1 MLCPKCRK
9 KISKN
14 VSFCP
19 HCHYQVREDTE
30 LLKKADLKGDKSKEV
45 KIKPSTDKT
54 HTVAIKKGPS
64 AGTEFLVEKEE
75 ITIGRDPASDVFLND
90 ITVSRRHARIFFEKN
105 EAFIEDLGSLNGI
118 FVNEK
123 RVEKARLEP
132 GAEIQIGKFKLV
144 FFKKR

>member
-1 MLCPKCRK
+1 MFCPNCK
-9 KISKN
+9 KIVSED

-19 HCHYQVREDTE
+19 HCNHQIQEDTA
-30 LLKKADLKGDKSKEV
+30 LLKTSALAGNEV
-45 KIKPSTDKT
+45 EVKPSTDKV

-64 AGTEFLVEKEE
+64 AGTEFFIEKEE
-75 ITIGRDPASDVFLND
+75 ITIGRDPASDIFLND

-118 FVNEK
+118 FVDGK
-123 RVEKARLEP
+123 RVDRAHLDQ

>member
-1 MLCPKCRK
+1 MICPKCK
-9 KISKN
+9 KEISED

-19 HCHYQVREDTE
+19 HCNYQIQEDTVI
-30 LLKKADLKGDKSKEV
+30 LKKSHLKGEEV
-45 KIKPSTDKT
+45 EIKPSTDKA

-75 ITIGRDPASDVFLND
+75 ITIGRDPASDIFLND
-90 ITVSRRHARIFFEKN
+90 ITVSRRHARIFFKKD

-118 FVNEK
+118 FVDGK
-123 RVEKARLEP
+123 RVEKAQLKP